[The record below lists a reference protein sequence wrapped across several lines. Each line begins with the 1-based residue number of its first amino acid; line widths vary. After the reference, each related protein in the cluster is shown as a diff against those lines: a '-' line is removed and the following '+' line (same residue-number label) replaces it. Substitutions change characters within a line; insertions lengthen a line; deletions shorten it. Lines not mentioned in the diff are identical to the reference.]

1 MEGGEGAEGSS
12 TCGRNWEDLSR
23 DVLILIFL
31 KLGMMQ
37 VLTAAGSVCRSWRKV
52 AKEEPVFWRRINMID
67 NRYFG
72 FGNWYGSKLIHATRI
87 AIDRSGGQLEEFAV
101 KYFADDEM
109 LRYLCDRTSVLKK
122 LVLVSCAQLSAEA
135 IAQTAKRQPLLEE
148 IEIEFGPFSEQLTE
162 IVGTACPCLKSF
174 KLNHTRYNMPP
185 LDPDIEEE
193 ITSNDDEAL
202 GIAKTMH
209 QLRHLELIGNRLTNE
224 GLTAILDGC
233 PHLETLDATKCYYV
247 TTDADM
253 YARCARLQSVSF
265 ICLSDYGLNSHCDD
279 DEYIDELDPAYHNYD
294 HINEVDPAYD
304 NDDHI
309 NELDPQTINQGFL
322 DFVSGLKNLFIKTV
336 FTAKRWCTSQ
346 ESKGPF

>member
-1 MEGGEGAEGSS
+1 MEGGEGGEGSS
-12 TCGRNWEDLSR
+12 TCGRNWADLSR

-31 KLGMMQ
+31 KLRMMQ

-67 NRYFG
+67 HRYSC
-72 FGNWYGSKLIHATRI
+72 FGNCDGFDTSKLIDPVWI

-101 KYFADDEM
+101 EDFADDEM

-122 LVLVSCAQLSAEA
+122 LVLKSCTQLSAEA
-135 IAQTAKRQPLLEE
+135 IAHTAKRQPLLEE
-148 IEIEFGPFSEQLTE
+148 IEITFGPFSKRLTE
-162 IVGTACPCLKSF
+162 IVGTACPRLKSF
-174 KLNHTRYNMPP
+174 KFNHTCYNMSP
-185 LDPDIEEE
+185 
-193 ITSNDDEAL
+193 SNPVNDEAL

-233 PHLETLDATKCYYV
+233 PHLETLDVSECFDV
-247 TTDADM
+247 NMDDDM
-253 YARCARLQSVSF
+253 LLLARCRCARLQSMSYGRV
-265 ICLSDYGLNSHCDD
+265 IGDYGLFYDG
-279 DEYIDELDPAYHNYD
+279 DEYINEFDPAYNNYD
-294 HINEVDPAYD
+294 HINEVDPDYD

-309 NELDPQTINQGFL
+309 NELDPQSINQGFL
-322 DFVSGLKNLFIKTV
+322 DFVSGLKNLFIKRV

-346 ESKGPF
+346 ESKGPP

>member
-1 MEGGEGAEGSS
+1 MKPQMEGGEGAEGSS
-12 TCGRNWEDLSR
+12 NCDRNWAELAG
-23 DVLILIFL
+23 DVLIVIFL
-31 KLGMMQ
+31 KLGMFE
-37 VLTAAGSVCRSWRKV
+37 VLGAAGSVCRSWRKV

-67 NRYFG
+67 NGYFC

-87 AIDRSGGQLEEFAV
+87 AIDRSGGHLEEFAV
-101 KYFADDEM
+101 NDFADDEM

-148 IEIEFGPFSEQLTE
+148 IEIKFGPFSEQLTE
-162 IVGTACPCLKSF
+162 IVGTACPRLKSF

-185 LDPDIEEE
+185 LDPDNEEE

-233 PHLETLDATKCYYV
+233 PHLETLDITRCHYV
-247 TTDADM
+247 NKDADM
-253 YARCARLQSVSF
+253 YARCARLQSVMFFS
-265 ICLSDYGLNSHCDD
+265 LSYYGLDRVWDD
-279 DEYIDELDPAYHNYD
+279 A
-294 HINEVDPAYD
+294 
-304 NDDHI
+304 
-309 NELDPQTINQGFL
+309 
-322 DFVSGLKNLFIKTV
+322 
-336 FTAKRWCTSQ
+336 
-346 ESKGPF
+346 